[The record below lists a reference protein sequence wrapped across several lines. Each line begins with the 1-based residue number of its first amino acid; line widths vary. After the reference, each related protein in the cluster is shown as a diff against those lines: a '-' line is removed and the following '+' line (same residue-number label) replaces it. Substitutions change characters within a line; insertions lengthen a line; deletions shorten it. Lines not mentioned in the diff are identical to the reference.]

1 MSDPIDRDEQ
11 RTAAALFKY
20 TLILPLLRGEYP
32 PGGKGRLREQIA
44 AGRYE
49 IPNSLRTR
57 VSVPTLARW
66 ERIYRK
72 EGFEGLKPKPRS
84 DRGQLRSLSPETLD
98 RAETLK
104 REQPRRSAR
113 TLIAILNQDQTN
125 PLPEES
131 LAPRTLRRHLAL
143 RDATAV
149 QLLHP
154 QRPKPYRRFER
165 NHPS

>member
-49 IPNSLRTR
+49 IPNSSRNR
-57 VSVPTLARW
+57 VSVPSLARW
-66 ERIYRK
+66 ERIYRS

-84 DRGQLRSLSPETLD
+84 DRGQLRVPLTRDPGPGRNSETG
-98 RAETLK
+98 A
-104 REQPRRSAR
+104 
-113 TLIAILNQDQTN
+113 
-125 PLPEES
+125 
-131 LAPRTLRRHLAL
+131 
-143 RDATAV
+143 ATA
-149 QLLHP
+149 LGPDPHHHP
-154 QRPKPYRRFER
+154 QPGPDQS
-165 NHPS
+165 HP